1 MATERAVKA
10 RTSQDT
16 RVYLDRYRAGLR
28 KEVEARIPP
37 DLLAQMDAFPPTAWL
52 PIELDV
58 VSGRAIYQHLGHDE
72 ALRFWIAYVSHHIE
86 TPIFAGPIKTALSV
100 LGATPASLFKWM
112 PKVVGLAF
120 RNVYEIDIVG
130 LEANRGVLRYRVE
143 ADEFL
148 NEPVYAV
155 VIEATFRALLRVTS
169 SQGDVRVTRNR
180 EARTYLVEVSWR

>member
-1 MATERAVKA
+1 MTERAVKA

-16 RVYLDRYRAGLR
+16 RAYLDRHRPGLR

-37 DLLAQMDAFPPTAWL
+37 HQLAEMDAYPPTAWL
-52 PIELDV
+52 PMELDV

-72 ALRFWIAYVSHHIE
+72 SLRFWSAFVSSHIE

-100 LGATPASLFKWM
+100 LGATPAAIFKWM
-112 PKVVGLAF
+112 PKVMGLAF
-120 RNVYEIDIVG
+120 RNVFELG
-130 LEANRGVLRYRVE
+130 LVSLEPQRGVLRYDVE

-155 VIEATFRALLRVTS
+155 VIEATFRALLGVTNS
-169 SQGDVRVTRNR
+169 KGDVRVTRDVR
-180 EARTYLVEVSWR
+180 ARTYLVEVTWR